1 MLTPKVIVT
10 VAPTGGMAKKKQ
22 NPNLPTQPEEIAGC
36 VHRCYNEGA
45 SVVAVHARR
54 PDDEATCNP
63 QIYGRIN
70 TLIRDKCDI
79 IINNSTGGGIDGDIT
94 IELRPG
100 LYESSFEERLKGAE
114 APHCEM
120 VTFDCE
126 TVLASFGG
134 RNILV
139 DTNPGRCDQMAEL
152 FKRKGLKPEW
162 EVFALS
168 HLVQDC
174 TRLIKAGYDE
184 PPYYVNIVL
193 NGHLGFQGALPYSPK
208 ILQTMVD
215 HLPKGAVF
223 NVSAIGPAQFPA
235 TTNSV
240 LLGGHARVGLEDN
253 LYYAKGRLATN
264 EELVARMVRII
275 RELGAEPATAAEAR
289 EMLGLKPLK
298 GSAAAPAEVGSAG
311 RAQR

>member
-22 NPNLPTQPEEIAGC
+22 NPNLPTQPEEIAEC
-36 VHRCYNEGA
+36 VHRCYDEGA
-45 SVVAVHARR
+45 SIVAVHARR

-63 QIYGRIN
+63 QIYGRTN
-70 TLIRDKCDI
+70 ALIREKCDI
-79 IINNSTGGGIDGDIT
+79 IINNSTGGGIDGDMT
-94 IELRPG
+94 IDLRQG
-100 LYESSFEERLKGAE
+100 LYETDFEERLKGAE
-114 APHCEM
+114 APLCEM

-126 TVLASFGG
+126 TVVASFGG

-152 FKRKGLKPEW
+152 FKKKGLKPEW

-174 TRLIKAGYDE
+174 ARLIKAGYDE
-184 PPYYVNIVL
+184 PPYYVNLVL
-193 NGHLGFQGALPYSPK
+193 NGHGAFQGALPYTPRV
-208 ILQTMVD
+208 LQTMVD
-215 HLPKGAVF
+215 HLPEKAIF
-223 NVSAIGPAQFPA
+223 NVSAIGSAQFPA
-235 TTNSV
+235 TTMSV

-264 EELVARMVRII
+264 EELVARIVRII

-289 EMLGLKPLK
+289 QMLGLKSVK
-298 GSAAAPAEVGSAG
+298 AGATASAEVGGAA
-311 RAQR
+311 RAHH